1 MSTVRPMRAEDLLR
15 FDMCNLDPLT
25 ETYNIS
31 FYLGYLAKW
40 PSLCNV
46 IVSETDDIEGYS
58 KTPDRMP
65 PSPLTPRSFRQSRRL
80 SAHESHKLSL
90 QPRHEQEPSLPAVAC
105 AHHRSNGRAVTTT
118 YGPREEADG
127 DIGAARRGK

>member
-1 MSTVRPMRAEDLLR
+1 MRAEDLLR

-46 IVSETDDIEGYS
+46 IVSEDDDVEGYS
-58 KTPDRMP
+58 KTP
-65 PSPLTPRSFRQSRRL
+65 
-80 SAHESHKLSL
+80 
-90 QPRHEQEPSLPAVAC
+90 C
-105 AHHRSNGRAVTTT
+105 
-118 YGPREEADG
+118 
-127 DIGAARRGK
+127 